1 MKQYA
6 IIINV
11 AIILAVVVTIL
22 GTENPLAL
30 LGLFFLQQI
39 QFSEPEQPQYDLQ
52 QQLEDAIGDDPEYNE
67 HGAGFNAKL

>member
-11 AIILAVVVTIL
+11 AVILAVILTIL
-22 GTENPLAL
+22 ATENPLAL

-39 QFSEPEQPQYDLQ
+39 QFSDPESQYGAQELA
-52 QQLEDAIGDDPEYNE
+52 DAVGDDPEYNE
-67 HGAGFNAKL
+67 HGTGFTAKL